1 MHDINSL
8 PKKPRQLPWFLISCK
23 ILLLLLAG
31 LIIGATPMSLKSYS
45 GPFLPLSDQEKL
57 ISSRLR
63 THVYTLAGEIGERNI
78 WKKDK
83 LEDAADYI
91 RKSWQDIGYLVKQ
104 QEYEAKGVV
113 TANLEIEIPGQGST
127 DEIILV
133 GAHYDSVLGSPGAND
148 NGTGVAALLEI
159 AELLKDVD
167 MQRTVRF
174 VAFTNEEPPF
184 FLSRKMGSRV
194 YAIRSRQREENIIA
208 MLSLE
213 TMGYYSEAPDS
224 QNYPFPFGLFYPHTA
239 NFIGFVGNIGSR
251 DLVRQALAAFRSYAQ
266 FPSEGTAA
274 PGWLTG
280 IGWSDHWSFWREG
293 YRAIMITDTALF
305 RYGPYHTDYDTPEK
319 IDYDRLARVTDGVAK
334 VVAEL
339 ANAPGNR

>member
-1 MHDINSL
+1 MHTINSL
-8 PKKPRQLPWFLISCK
+8 PKRPRQLPWFLISCI
-23 ILLLLLAG
+23 ILILLLAG
-31 LIIGATPMSLKSYS
+31 VDIEAIDMPTKSYS
-45 GPFLPLSDQEKL
+45 GPFLPLSEQEEL
-57 ISSRLR
+57 ISNRLR
-63 THVYTLAGEIGERNI
+63 SHVYTLAGEIGERNI

-83 LEDAADYI
+83 LYAAADYI
-91 RKSWQDIGYLVKQ
+91 QQIWQAAGYQVEL
-104 QEYEAKGVV
+104 QEYDAKGV
-113 TANLEIEIPGQGST
+113 TSANLEIEISGQDLT
-127 DEIILV
+127 DEIILI

-148 NGTGVAALLEI
+148 NGTGVAAILEI
-159 AELLKDVD
+159 AKLLSGLKLN
-167 MQRTVRF
+167 RTIRF

-194 YAIRSRQREENIIA
+194 YAMRSRQQGDNIVA
-208 MLSLE
+208 MISLE

-251 DLVRQALAAFRSYAQ
+251 HLVRQALAAFRNHTS

-293 YRAIMITDTALF
+293 FNAIMITDTALF
-305 RYGPYHTDYDTPEK
+305 RYDPYHTGSDTPEK
-319 IDYDRLARVTDGVAK
+319 IDYDRFARVVSGVAN
-334 VVAEL
+334 VVVEL
-339 ANAPGNR
+339 ANDPSIK

>member
-1 MHDINSL
+1 MHAMNSR
-8 PKKPRQLPWFLISCK
+8 PKGPRQRPWFLISCI

-31 LIIGATPMSLKSYS
+31 VVIEAIHMPGKSYS
-45 GPFLPLSDQEKL
+45 GPFLPLSEQEER
-57 ISSRLR
+57 ISYRLR
-63 THVYTLAGEIGERNI
+63 SHVYTLAGEIGERNI

-83 LEDAADYI
+83 LYDAASYI
-91 RKSWQDIGYLVKQ
+91 QRIWQEAGYRVEQ
-104 QEYEAKGVV
+104 QEYEAKGVT
-113 TANLEIEIPGQGST
+113 TANLEIEISGQGPT

-159 AELLKDVD
+159 AELLHGSE
-167 MQRTVRF
+167 MQRTVRL

-194 YAIRSRQREENIIA
+194 YAMRARQRRENIVA

-213 TMGYYSEAPDS
+213 TMGYYSELPDS
-224 QNYPFPFGLFYPHTA
+224 QRYPFPFGLFYPHTA

-251 DLVRQALAAFRSYAQ
+251 HLVRQTLDSFRSHTR

-293 YRAIMITDTALF
+293 FNGIMITDTALF
-305 RYGPYHTDYDTPEK
+305 RYAPYHTDYDTPEK
-319 IDYDRLARVTDGVAK
+319 IDYDRFARVTNGVAR

-339 ANAPGNR
+339 ANAATIK

>member
-1 MHDINSL
+1 MHAMNSL
-8 PKKPRQLPWFLISCK
+8 PKRPRRLPWFLISCI

-31 LIIGATPMSLKSYS
+31 VVIEAIDMPAKSYS
-45 GPFLPLSDQEKL
+45 GPFLPLSEQEERL
-57 ISSRLR
+57 SNRLR
-63 THVYTLAGEIGERNI
+63 SHVYTLAGEIGERNI
-78 WKKDK
+78 WKRDK
-83 LEDAADYI
+83 LYDAANYI
-91 RKSWQDIGYLVKQ
+91 QQLWEEAGYQVEL
-104 QEYEAKGVV
+104 QEYEAKGV
-113 TANLEIEIPGQGST
+113 TSANLEIEIAGQGPG

-159 AELLKDVD
+159 AELLKDRD

-194 YAIRSRQREENIIA
+194 YAMRARQRRENIVA
-208 MLSLE
+208 MISLE

-224 QNYPFPFGLFYPHTA
+224 QHYPFPFGLFYPHTA

-251 DLVRQALAAFRSYAQ
+251 HLVRDALAAFRSHAR

-293 YRAIMITDTALF
+293 FNAIMITDTALF
-305 RYGPYHTDYDTPEK
+305 RYDPYHTGSDTPEK
-319 IDYDRLARVTDGVAK
+319 VDYQRLARVTDGIAL

-339 ANAPGNR
+339 ANAANIR

>member
-1 MHDINSL
+1 MNSR
-8 PKKPRQLPWFLISCK
+8 PKGPRQRPWFLISCI

-31 LIIGATPMSLKSYS
+31 VDIEAIDMPTKSYS
-45 GPFLPLSDQEKL
+45 GPFLPLSEQEER
-57 ISSRLR
+57 ISKRLR
-63 THVYTLAGEIGERNI
+63 SHVYTLAGEIGERNI

-83 LEDAADYI
+83 LYDAASYI
-91 RKSWQDIGYLVKQ
+91 QRIWQEAGFRVEL
-104 QEYEAKGVV
+104 QEYDAKGV
-113 TANLEIEIPGQGST
+113 TSANLEIEISGQGPT

-159 AELLKDVD
+159 AKLLHGSK

-194 YAIRSRQREENIIA
+194 YAMRSRQRQENIVA

-251 DLVRQALAAFRSYAQ
+251 HLVRQALDSFRSHTR

-293 YRAIMITDTALF
+293 FNAIMITDTALF
-305 RYGPYHTDYDTPEK
+305 RYAPYHTDYDTPEK
-319 IDYDRLARVTDGVAK
+319 IDYDRFARVTNGVAR
-334 VVAEL
+334 VVTEL
-339 ANAPGNR
+339 ANAPTIR

>member
-1 MHDINSL
+1 MHAMNTL
-8 PKKPRQLPWFLISCK
+8 PKGRRQFPWFLISCI
-23 ILLLLLAG
+23 ILVLLLAVVV
-31 LIIGATPMSLKSYS
+31 IEAIDMPAKSYS
-45 GPFLPLSDQEKL
+45 GPFLPLSEQEE
-57 ISSRLR
+57 RLR
-63 THVYTLAGEIGERNI
+63 NRLRSHVHTLAGEIGERNI

-83 LEDAADYI
+83 LYDAASYI
-91 RKSWQDIGYLVKQ
+91 QQLWQEAGYRVRL
-104 QEYEAKGVV
+104 QEYEAKGV
-113 TANLEIEIPGQGST
+113 TSANLEIEIAGQGPG

-159 AELLKDVD
+159 AELLKDRD

-194 YAIRSRQREENIIA
+194 YAIRSRQRRENIVA

-213 TMGYYSEAPDS
+213 TLGYYSEAPDS

-251 DLVRQALAAFRSYAQ
+251 HLVRLALAAFRSHTR

-293 YRAIMITDTALF
+293 FNAIMITDTALF
-305 RYGPYHTDYDTPEK
+305 RYDPYHTGSDTPEK
-319 IDYDRLARVTDGVAK
+319 IDYQRLARVTSGIAL

-339 ANAPGNR
+339 ANAPNIR